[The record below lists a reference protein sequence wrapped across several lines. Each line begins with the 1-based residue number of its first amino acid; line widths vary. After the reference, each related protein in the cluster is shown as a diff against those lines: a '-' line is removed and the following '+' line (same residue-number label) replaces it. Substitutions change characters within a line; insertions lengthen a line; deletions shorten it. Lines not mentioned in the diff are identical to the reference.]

1 MNYNILKKAEL
12 IELLK
17 EKDEEIKKLRTGKG
31 IAEYFLELR
40 EEKQEKRINDLK
52 KEIKR
57 LIAKEEK
64 RLSISYI
71 CNKLDINRK
80 TFYNNKLDKFLKDL
94 YLHSFIATSYDATVL
109 KLSKITRGKDKGKYK
124 LIEHTKN
131 MFSKWETKLFDSYE
145 LAKNEVNERIK
156 SMESTIV
163 EFEEKDKITVY

>member
-1 MNYNILKKAEL
+1 MNYNSLKKAEL

-31 IAEYFLELR
+31 IAEYFLEIR

-64 RLSISYI
+64 KLSISYI
-71 CNKLDINRK
+71 CKKLQVNRK

-94 YLHSFIATSYDATVL
+94 YLYSFIETSYDAMIL
-109 KLSKITRGKDKGKYK
+109 KLRKITRGKNKGKYE
-124 LIEHTKN
+124 LSESTKN
-131 MFSKWETKLFDSYE
+131 IFSKWEIKLFDSYE
-145 LAKNEVNERIK
+145 LAKNEVNNRIK
-156 SMESTIV
+156 SIESRII
-163 EFEEKDKITVY
+163 EFEEEDKITVY